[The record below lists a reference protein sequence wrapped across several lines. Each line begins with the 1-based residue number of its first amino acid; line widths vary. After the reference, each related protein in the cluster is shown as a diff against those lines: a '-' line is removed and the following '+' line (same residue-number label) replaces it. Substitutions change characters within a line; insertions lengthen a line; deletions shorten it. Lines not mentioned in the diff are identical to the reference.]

1 MLREVDKS
9 FFAMGFEPG
18 SLEEGATVGLGWRG
32 GELLVEVDGGEF
44 VGGGDVRLVHE
55 KKSNSRNGIN
65 ENVMEKIDDINKMLG
80 KHRLILKMS

>member
-18 SLEEGATVGLGWRG
+18 SLEEGAAIGLGGRG

-44 VGGGDVRLVHE
+44 VCIGDGRLVH
-55 KKSNSRNGIN
+55 
-65 ENVMEKIDDINKMLG
+65 G
-80 KHRLILKMS
+80 K

>member
-1 MLREVDKS
+1 MLFIQGVKVLAEFLEGMLREVDKS

-55 KKSNSRNGIN
+55 K
-65 ENVMEKIDDINKMLG
+65 
-80 KHRLILKMS
+80 